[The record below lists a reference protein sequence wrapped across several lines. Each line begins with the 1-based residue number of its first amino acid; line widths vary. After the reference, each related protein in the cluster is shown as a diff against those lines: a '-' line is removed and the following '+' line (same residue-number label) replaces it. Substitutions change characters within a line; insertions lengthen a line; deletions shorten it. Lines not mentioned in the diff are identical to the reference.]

1 MTTLLLHE
9 SEFDQMVGEIWSSLF
24 DPAPNQHHLSY
35 VEGELFAG
43 YVDISGGWHGRVVVE
58 TTDDGAVAIA
68 SSMFDAEPDT
78 LGPADLADAVGELA
92 NIVGGSVKSCIDGES
107 RLSLPATVRTDAE
120 GDVRDEGILVSSAV
134 WCGHPLRVRV
144 QPHGAERAESAA

>member
-1 MTTLLLHE
+1 MTTLLLAE

-24 DPAPNQHHLSY
+24 DPAPNQHALTF
-35 VEGELFAG
+35 VEGEFFAG
-43 YVDISGGWHGRVVVE
+43 YVDITGGWHGRVVVE

-68 SSMFDAEPDT
+68 SSMFDAAPDS

-107 RLSLPATVRTDAE
+107 RLSLPATEYLAPVE
-120 GDVRDEGILVSSAV
+120 IHHEGILVSSAV

-144 QPHGAERAESAA
+144 EPHDGTATESAA

>member
-1 MTTLLLHE
+1 MTTLLLAE

-24 DPAPNQHHLSY
+24 DPAPHQHHLSF
-35 VEGELFAG
+35 VEGDFFAG

-68 SSMFDAEPDT
+68 SSMFDAAPDT

-107 RLSLPATVRTDAE
+107 RLSLPAIERLEPVE
-120 GDVRDEGILVSSAV
+120 IHHEGILVSSAV

-144 QPHGAERAESAA
+144 QPLDGTAEESAA